1 MELQNTLGPWLGKTT
16 KLLAC
21 LVSETFHK
29 NNIDLTREQWV
40 FLIKLHQ
47 KDGIPQN
54 ELAFIT
60 ERDKTSLTRLV
71 KTMERK
77 ELIKRKI
84 AETDKRSKI
93 VCLTDKGRDVYIK
106 SKPIMQQA
114 IKNLQ
119 NGLTEEE
126 INNTINTLRKFQ
138 ENITNQSTNCG
149 IHRVKT

>member
-1 MELQNTLGPWLGKTT
+1 MLELQNTLGPWLGKTT
-16 KLLAC
+16 KMLAC
-21 LVSETFHK
+21 LVSETFQN
-29 NNIDLTREQWV
+29 NNIDITREQWI
-40 FLIKLHQ
+40 FLMKLHQ

-84 AETDKRSKI
+84 SETDKRSKL
-93 VCLTDKGRDVYIK
+93 VCLTDEGRKIFKK
-106 SKPIMQQA
+106 SKPIMQQM

-119 NGLTEEE
+119 SGLTEEE
-126 INNTINTLRKFQ
+126 VRNTINILKRFQ
-138 ENITNQSTNCG
+138 ENIMNQSTNCG
-149 IHRVKT
+149 ITIK